1 MPDAARWSLSGAQAQ
16 SIAHN
21 SVFAPPTTLHPYHDL
36 PLGWQQSSKLLD
48 TCQGVNVSDVAGWD
62 KDRVAEFVTSLTG
75 NETCGSAFQQ
85 QVHCRN
91 LA

>member
-36 PLGWQQSSKLLD
+36 PLEMRPEYFDRIVSSYFTDVLK
-48 TCQGVNVSDVAGWD
+48 SD
-62 KDRVAEFVTSLTG
+62 
-75 NETCGSAFQQ
+75 
-85 QVHCRN
+85 
-91 LA
+91 